1 MRKYTVWSNDLNI
14 DEWEDYVEELKEEN
28 PEISKEEIWYRIDEL
43 NNDYLDD
50 ERINTKNCYL
60 DILCIGDIGRWNG
73 RRTGYKTY
81 SNLSDIFYSEC
92 DICTWYIDEYKQFRF
107 TGIHHDGTNHY
118 LYRIINPGISD
129 DIREKLLD
137 SIGTDKEQTYINR
150 YTTSLGRWYR
160 KEILGFT
167 R

>member
-1 MRKYTVWSNDLNI
+1 MRKYTIWSNDLNI
-14 DEWEDYVEELKEEN
+14 DEWEDFVEELKEEN
-28 PEISKEEIWYRIDEL
+28 PEISKEEIWCRIDEL
-43 NNDYLDD
+43 NDDYLDD
-50 ERINTKNCYL
+50 ERINTKSCYL

-73 RRTGYKTY
+73 RRTGYKTF
-81 SNLSDIFYSEC
+81 SNLSDVFYSEC

-129 DIREKLLD
+129 NIREKLLD
-137 SIGTDKEQTYINR
+137 SIGTDKEQSYINR